1 MDINEIVKA
10 AENDKNSHILNLTTT
25 KIYNM
30 KMNILNEL
38 KLSKIEKIEI
48 MKKIK
53 NYRYVDQM
61 NEFKQGGYIRWI
73 DIRNPEE
80 LILSNTAIFTDF
92 RINDDGISIVY
103 NNFSKKKYEFKMEE
117 AIIFQKL
124 SSQEEILLKVMDKLN
139 L

>member
-103 NNFSKKKYEFKMEE
+103 NKDGQGRL
-117 AIIFQKL
+117 IKL
-124 SSQEEILLKVMDKLN
+124 SNKAQNHN
-139 L
+139 LYNEVCLFFHTHTFV